1 MPGLKVL
8 SGQEIVKILKGF
20 NFEIQNQKGSHIK
33 LVRIS
38 EAGERQVLV
47 IPNHKEIDKGTLRAI
62 YRQSLKYISED
73 ELFSHFYN
81 P

>member
-8 SGQEIVKILKGF
+8 SGQDIVKILKGL
-20 NFEIQNQKGSHIK
+20 NFAIQNQKGSHIK

-47 IPNHKEIDKGTLRAI
+47 IPNHKEIDKGTLKAI
-62 YRQSLKYISED
+62 YRQSLKYISEN

-81 P
+81 L